1 VAVSIIV
8 AMAQNRV
15 IGRANGLPWK
25 LSADLKR
32 FKSITMGNHIVM
44 GRKTYESIGR
54 LLPGRT
60 TVIVSRQE
68 GYGVEGA
75 VVVSSLEEAIAL
87 SDDLFVI
94 GGGQIY
100 EKALPLAERIYLT
113 RVAAEVE
120 GDTYFPEVDWEGWK
134 LFEEESHPADEK
146 NDHSY
151 TFETWERS

>member
-1 VAVSIIV
+1 
-8 AMAQNRV
+8 MAQNRV

-25 LSADLKR
+25 LSGDLKR
-32 FKSITMGNHIVM
+32 FKSITMGHHIVM

-100 EKALPLAERIYLT
+100 AQALSLAERIYLT

-120 GDTYFPEVDWEGWK
+120 GDTYFPEVDWSGWRRVD
-134 LFEEESHPADEK
+134 EESHSADEK
-146 NDHSY
+146 NDHAC
-151 TFETWERS
+151 T

>member
-1 VAVSIIV
+1 MAVSIIV

>member
-1 VAVSIIV
+1 
-8 AMAQNRV
+8 MAQNRV

>member
-1 VAVSIIV
+1 MAVSIIV
-8 AMAQNRV
+8 AMAENCV

-25 LSADLKR
+25 LSSDLKR
-32 FKSITMGNHIVM
+32 FKSLTMGHHIVM

-68 GYGVEGA
+68 GYTVEGA

-100 EKALPLAERIYLT
+100 EQALPLADRIYLT
-113 RVAAEVE
+113 RVQVEVE
-120 GDTYFPEVDWEGWK
+120 GDTYFPEVDWAGWRRV
-134 LFEEESHPADEK
+134 EEESLLAGEK
-146 NDHSY
+146 NDHPY
-151 TFETWERS
+151 VFETWERS